1 MFNSD
6 CLLVVAGGLFNN
18 RKSISMK
25 TRSTILI
32 VLILLLLLWGMSER
46 SSAQSIDLS
55 KTVANISTGGNGTSG
70 SEGNILEYTIIA
82 KNLSTGNYTNTVL
95 YDNIPAGSA
104 YIAGSTR
111 LNGNAVA
118 DASGKM
124 PYSITGA
131 VIHSPAAPIG
141 VLLPN
146 NPATVTFRVRVTANG
161 GNINNFAM
169 LECKSGNTNL
179 SQSSNTVFTNLAP
192 DPQCTIVYQST
203 AETTNGLPQSNS
215 SKPYRYIRT
224 VNTTDGTAGPLI
236 YDGVNGLCF
245 DAMTGNP
252 LPTGSVLTY
261 ASALAYDK
269 NSNRIYFVNNYT
281 NDYQD
286 LSYIDLNVTPAV
298 ARRYVGYPLETNLS
312 SGYNINRMSFCSDG
326 YGYGITQNGR
336 DIIRFSIDPV
346 TGTPVINRLGSLSN
360 DANNGANNI
369 LNESGGDIFGDGSG
383 NLYLIANS
391 SKLYKINPNNRVAT
405 FLGSVNPFPGTSNS
419 MAVDPAGN
427 VYIGGAYRN
436 VFNVNL
442 ASMGGVSIVND
453 SLTNVWTNGDYTSC
467 GFPVLAPVLVAN
479 KTYRNI
485 NGHVGVVGGD
495 TVEYVIEVINTGNLN
510 AAGVKLY
517 DAIPATTNYIPNSTR
532 LNGITVP
539 DVSGKMPFS
548 LTGGRL
554 INTLGQSNG
563 IVRPGDQHKVVMTF
577 RVKTTPNNYVCN
589 QSRVTLFDING
600 NTIFINTDDPALPG
614 TGAQPTC
621 YFANGVLPDN
631 SLTFKASLVDDRSLL
646 QWTVKDEN
654 GVDHY
659 EVEYSTDGKD
669 FNSLSKV
676 NSKGDIVG
684 THTYD
689 FADHL
694 PVAAVARYYR
704 IKVYGVNGGT
714 MYSSVIRLSLR
725 NLQVTRVLPNPFDK
739 RITVQLQL
747 KTAERV
753 QIRLL
758 DMFGRVVYSRME
770 SLAKGV
776 HTLNIELQGALAAG
790 TYVMDVMAGNTDIHQ
805 QKLLKR

>member
-1 MFNSD
+1 
-6 CLLVVAGGLFNN
+6 
-18 RKSISMK
+18 MK

-46 SSAQSIDLS
+46 SSAQTIDLS
-55 KTVANISTGGNGTSG
+55 KSVTNVTTGGNGTSG

-82 KNLSTGNYTNTVL
+82 KNLSTVNYTNAIL

-104 YIAGSTR
+104 YISGSTT
-111 LNGNAVA
+111 LNGNPVA
-118 DASGKM
+118 DASGRM
-124 PYSITGA
+124 PYANTGG
-131 VIHSPAAPIG
+131 VIQSPAATLG
-141 VLLPN
+141 TLLPN
-146 NPATVTFRVRVTANG
+146 NAATVRFRVRVTANG

-169 LECKSGNTNL
+169 LECRNGATTL

-203 AETTNGLPQSNS
+203 AETTNGLPQSTP

-236 YDGVNGLCF
+236 YDGAAGLCF
-245 DAMTGNP
+245 NAITGAS
-252 LPTGSVLTY
+252 LPNGSVLTY

-269 NSNRIYFVNNYT
+269 NSNRIYFVNNYR
-281 NDYQD
+281 NNYQD

-298 ARRYVGYPLETNLS
+298 ARQFVGYPLETNLNE
-312 SGYNINRMSFCSDG
+312 GYNINRMSFCSDG

-336 DIIRFSIDPV
+336 DIIRFSIDGSGV
-346 TGTPVINRLGSLSN
+346 PVINRLGALSN

-405 FLGSVNPFPGTSNS
+405 FLGSVSPFPGTSNS

-442 ASMGGVSIVND
+442 GSMGGVSIVGD
-453 SLTNVWTNGDYTSC
+453 SLNNVYTNGDYTSC

-485 NGHVGVVGGD
+485 NGHIGVVGGD

-517 DAIPATTNYIPNSTR
+517 DGIPASTNYIPNSTR
-532 LNGITVP
+532 LNGVP
-539 DVSGKMPFS
+539 VADVSGNMPFS

-554 INTLGQSNG
+554 INTLGQPNG
-563 IVRPGDQHKVVMTF
+563 IIRPGDQHKVVMTF
-577 RVKTTPNNYVCN
+577 RVKTTANNYVCN

-600 NTIFINTDDPALPG
+600 NTIFINTDDPTLPG
-614 TGAQPTC
+614 SGAQPTC
-621 YFANGVLPDN
+621 YYAHGVLPDN
-631 SLTFKASLVDDRSLL
+631 SLTFKASLIDDRSLL
-646 QWTVKDEN
+646 QWNVKDEMN
-654 GVDHY
+654 VDFY
-659 EVEYSTDGKD
+659 EVEFSTDGTK
-669 FNSLSKV
+669 FSSLGRID
-676 NSKGDIVG
+676 SKGDIVG
-684 THTYD
+684 THSYTFSD
-689 FADHL
+689 RAN
-694 PVAAVARYYR
+694 VTAVARYYR
-704 IKVYGVNGGT
+704 IRVVGTNGGT
-714 MYSSVIRLSLR
+714 LYSPVIRLSLR
-725 NLQVTRVLPNPFDK
+725 NLQVNRILPNPFDK
-739 RITVQLQL
+739 HITVQLQL
-747 KTAERV
+747 KSAEKV
-753 QIRLL
+753 EFRLL
-758 DMFGRVVYSRME
+758 DMYGRVVYRGVE
-770 SLAKGV
+770 SLAKGA
-776 HTLNIELQGALAAG
+776 HAITIELPGSLVAG
-790 TYVMDVMAGNTDIHQ
+790 TYVMDVMAGTAEIHQ